1 MKAEWRAME
10 ILKLCVDAGG
20 CLTGEHGVGIEKRD
34 LMLHQFTETDLN
46 QQMRVRAAFDPEMAP
61 QSVQGLPAR
70 WQERLPTGQPELRCR
85 RQDSSMSALD
95 IQYPES
101 EEEIARL
108 VVEAGKASRPIEVR
122 GGGTRLDLGRPVQSA
137 SVLSVARLSG
147 ITNYDPSE
155 LVMAARAGTPLA
167 EIEAALAENN
177 QMLTF
182 EPMDHRALLGASG
195 EPTIGGVFAGNVS
208 GPAADFRRCGA
219 RQSSGCP
226 LRQWLRRN
234 RQERRPGDEECDRP
248 RSGQADGRFLGHA
261 RACSAK

>member
-1 MKAEWRAME
+1 
-10 ILKLCVDAGG
+10 
-20 CLTGEHGVGIEKRD
+20 
-34 LMLHQFTETDLN
+34 
-46 QQMRVRAAFDPEMAP
+46 
-61 QSVQGLPAR
+61 
-70 WQERLPTGQPELRCR
+70 
-85 RQDSSMSALD
+85 MSALD

-182 EPMDHRALLGASG
+182 EPMDHRRAARCQRGAHHRRRLRRKHLW
-195 EPTIGGVFAGNVS
+195 
-208 GPAADFRRCGA
+208 PAANFRRRGA
-219 RQSSGCP
+219 RQSSGRP
-226 LRQWLRRN
+226 FRQRIRRN
-234 RQERRPGDEECDRP
+234 RQERRPGDEERHRP
-248 RSGQADGRFLGHA
+248 RPGQADGRLLGYA
-261 RACSAK
+261 RGAERGHLQSAATS